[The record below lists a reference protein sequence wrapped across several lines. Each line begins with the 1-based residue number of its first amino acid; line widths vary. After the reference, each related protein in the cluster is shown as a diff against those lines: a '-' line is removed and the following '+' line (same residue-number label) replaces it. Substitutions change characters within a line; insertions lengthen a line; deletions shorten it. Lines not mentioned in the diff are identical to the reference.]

1 MKKTG
6 LVIVI
11 IVCLIVLLSSL
22 AAGILLTF
30 RTIGWSALMDES
42 NLQQRIEKI
51 LDDFKLEGFMF
62 DERERFEIDEKRSF
76 DLTGIKTIKITA
88 VSEDVLLTASGDR
101 LEASLSGS
109 YSSFGKKIEWITEK
123 QGDSLV
129 LYIDYPVFGLFS
141 SQLQTRV
148 QIPATFTGEVI
159 VGSVSGNCR
168 LTGPGQCDWSLFK
181 LKSVSGDLSI
191 EQAEMTRITCSTVSG
206 KIDIGQTSAQITGDT
221 VSGNIDIEWRS
232 FAESSLKTVSGK
244 IELKLPAAS
253 DCKITFTTVSGNFS
267 NKDLSIQVSEQ
278 SKKGFIGSMN
288 NGQKKLTV
296 GSVSG
301 DLKMSGF

>member
-1 MKKTG
+1 
-6 LVIVI
+6 
-11 IVCLIVLLSSL
+11 
-22 AAGILLTF
+22 
-30 RTIGWSALMDES
+30 
-42 NLQQRIEKI
+42 
-51 LDDFKLEGFMF
+51 MF

-88 VSEDVLLTASGDR
+88 VSEDVLLTASGDK

-123 QGDSLV
+123 QGDNLV

-159 VGSVSGNCR
+159 VGSVSGNCQ
-168 LTGPGQCDWSLFK
+168 LTGPGQC
-181 LKSVSGDLSI
+181 DLSI